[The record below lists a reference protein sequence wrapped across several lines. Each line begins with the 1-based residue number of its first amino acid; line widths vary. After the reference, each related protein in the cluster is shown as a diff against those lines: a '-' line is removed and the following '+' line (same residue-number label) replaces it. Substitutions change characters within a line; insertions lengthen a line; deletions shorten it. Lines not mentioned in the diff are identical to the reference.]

1 MKTKVRGQKSE
12 VSFGV
17 RKLLLLGALC
27 VLAVSMSGCA
37 SFSAHEYL
45 VSKNQSAAIKG
56 VGLQGGG
63 AGIGLDLANVSSIQ
77 SWQDAGIQALGALV
91 DAGAAWGAY
100 KLYERS
106 QGGSDTPATQL
117 PSQITTGN
125 NSPVQIVTGGNGTT
139 SGSQHNPNITTISG
153 GGRRQ

>member
-1 MKTKVRGQKSE
+1 MKRILLAV
-12 VSFGV
+12 
-17 RKLLLLGALC
+17 LLLAVVLGF
-27 VLAVSMSGCA
+27 SGCA
-37 SFSAHEYL
+37 SMGAHYYL
-45 VSKNQSAAIKG
+45 AQKNQAAAIKG

-77 SWQDAGIQALGALV
+77 SWQDAGIQALGALI
-91 DAGAAWGAY
+91 DAGCAYGAY
-100 KLYERS
+100 RLYERS
-106 QGGSDTPATQL
+106 QGGNDTPAMVL

-153 GGRRQ
+153 AAGSRK